1 MAEETQEVE
10 TTKQSTGSLVISLSH
25 PTPMWAIM
33 IFRVEF
39 LLNKAFMMWVSTTN
53 IVPSAKLQMFIGTMT
68 AIDFFVWG
76 IGRSLGIKPP
86 DDGTTKS

>member
-10 TTKQSTGSLVISLSH
+10 TTRQSAGSLVLSFKH
-25 PTPMWAIM
+25 PTPMWM
-33 IFRVEF
+33 ILVFRVEF
-39 LLNKAFMMWVSTTN
+39 FLNKAFMMWVSSSD
-53 IVPSAKLQMFIGTMT
+53 IIPSTKLKMFLATMT